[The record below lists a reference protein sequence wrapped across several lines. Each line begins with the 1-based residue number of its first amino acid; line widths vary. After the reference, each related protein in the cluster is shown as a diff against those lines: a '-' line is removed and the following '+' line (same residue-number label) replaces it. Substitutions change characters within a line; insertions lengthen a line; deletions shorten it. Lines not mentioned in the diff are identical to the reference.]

1 MDKLIKNL
9 NNISL
14 EEISNI
20 SPKIRGISY
29 LEILKFKL
37 LERIPELIENIDLEK
52 ISEFEHNDKNLNKE
66 KEFEINL
73 NFFKQQKVLLGTT
86 LDKDLLLI
94 SYNQFV
100 KIDVEDSSSKKLI
113 NLLLMPKNGICL
125 PKNTKYNINFQKNS
139 LILKFFSHDRVLIV
153 ENEE

>member
-139 LILKFFSHDRVLIV
+139 LILKIFSHDRVLIV